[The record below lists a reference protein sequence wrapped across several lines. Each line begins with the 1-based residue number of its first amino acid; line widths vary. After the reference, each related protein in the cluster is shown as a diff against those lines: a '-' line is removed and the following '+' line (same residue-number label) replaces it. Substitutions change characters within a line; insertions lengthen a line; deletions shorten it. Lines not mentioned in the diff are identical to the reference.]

1 MSPERTVS
9 TMLTVVARVDYG
21 FNEKQTNHSICGL
34 SMVMQTVSFHHHL
47 EKMSSADNGELLQ
60 GRDGRTHP
68 FLSPS
73 GK

>member
-1 MSPERTVS
+1 MIGGIVMNKLVRSVREA
-9 TMLTVVARVDYG
+9 VA
-21 FNEKQTNHSICGL
+21 L
-34 SMVMQTVSFHHHL
+34 SGVKDGMTVSFHHHL